1 MLCQHL
7 KLSSWPHHPPLA
19 DTFSLKLRPLAFL
32 RSTICHS
39 PISLQTGSKQ
49 SLTPDLL
56 LPSLIQQPLNP
67 VPAKSHSVGYSRF
80 TLPCCLRNHVTKS
93 YWSLLK
99 KALIHVSFSFPPF
112 IQVRFSKNMEGEIH
126 FTSLPYLELAPE
138 HLVFPLTP
146 PWAPSPHLRS
156 PLGTP

>member
-1 MLCQHL
+1 MQ
-7 KLSSWPHHPPLA
+7 LSSWPHHPPLA

-32 RSTICHS
+32 LSTICHS
-39 PISLQTGSKQ
+39 PISSRQEPKQ
-49 SLTPDLL
+49 SLMPDLL

-99 KALIHVSFSFPPF
+99 KALTQVSFPFPPF

-126 FTSLPYLELAPE
+126 FTSFLYLELAPE
-138 HLVFPLTP
+138 HLVLPLTP
-146 PWAPSPHLRS
+146 PWAPSPHLWLPS
-156 PLGTP
+156 GTP